1 MLAMPHRRTLPALS
15 VLLLLAPAV
24 GAGVLRYEG
33 LASDPAS
40 GAPLYRETHYLQD
53 GASGPQQ
60 RLVMYR
66 CIDSE
71 RYFARKQVRY
81 REDAAQPEFELVDAR
96 QGYREGLRANA
107 DADHEAFVRSSRAD
121 AEQTARLP
129 SAASFVADAGF
140 DEFVKRHWQ
149 KLESGEE
156 VRFRFLV
163 PADLDILGLKIRRHR
178 NERIDGRDASVIR
191 LSLSAWWSFIAPHI
205 DAYYDRETQVL
216 LRYQGLSNLRGANG
230 RNFPVRIEFP
240 VGLRQPSDDSS
251 LRLAAELPLA
261 DSCGR
266 G

>member
-1 MLAMPHRRTLPALS
+1 M
-15 VLLLLAPAV
+15 LLLLAPAV

-40 GAPLYRETHYLQD
+40 GAPLYRETHYVQD
-53 GASGPQQ
+53 GDAGLQQ
-60 RLVMYR
+60 RLVVYR
-66 CIDSE
+66 CADSE

-81 REDAAQPEFELVDAR
+81 RDDAAQPEFELVDAR

-107 DADHEAFVRSSRAD
+107 DTDHEAFVRTSSAE

-129 SAASFVADAGF
+129 QTMSFVADAGF

-149 KLESGEE
+149 QLESGAE
-156 VRFRFLV
+156 VRFGFLV
-163 PADLDILGLKIRRHR
+163 PAELDILGLKIRRHR
-178 NERIDGRDASVIR
+178 SETIDGRDASVIR
-191 LSLSAWWSFIAPHI
+191 LSLGAWWGFIAPHI

-216 LRYQGLSNLRGANG
+216 LRYQGLSNLRGDNG

-240 VGLRQPSDDSS
+240 VGMRRPSDDSS
-251 LRLAAELPLA
+251 LRLAADMPLA
-261 DSCGR
+261 ESCNR

>member
-1 MLAMPHRRTLPALS
+1 MPHRPRLPALS

-33 LASDPAS
+33 LASDPVS
-40 GAPLYRETHYLQD
+40 GLPLYRETHYLRD
-53 GASGPQQ
+53 SGAGPQQ
-60 RLVMYR
+60 RLVVYR

-71 RYFARKQVRY
+71 RYFARKQVHY
-81 REDAAQPEFELVDAR
+81 RRDAEQPDFELEDAR
-96 QGYREGLRANA
+96 QGYREGLREQA
-107 DADHEAFVRSSRAD
+107 DTHREAFVRSSH
-121 AEQTARLP
+121 AEPEQSARLP
-129 SAASFVADAGF
+129 PAASFVADAGF

-149 KLESGEE
+149 QLESGEE

-178 NERIDGRDASVIR
+178 SESVDGRPASVIR
-191 LSLSAWWSFIAPHI
+191 LSLSAWWGFIAPHI
-205 DAYYDRETQVL
+205 DAYYDRETRVL

-240 VGLRQPSDDSS
+240 TGLRQLSDDSS
-251 LRLAAELPLA
+251 LRLAAEMPLS
-261 DSCGR
+261 DSCTR